1 LCAHHKT
8 LDTSSFL
15 DLRPVGSSTT
25 SADLHAFLH
34 LKACHRPDL
43 SRWGELWMMRLH
55 YYPGFISLAPHIII
69 EEIGLEIG
77 CERAATGRVLA
88 SHGQSAS
95 RGACA
100 C

>member
-1 LCAHHKT
+1 M
-8 LDTSSFL
+8 
-15 DLRPVGSSTT
+15 
-25 SADLHAFLH
+25 
-34 LKACHRPDL
+34 
-43 SRWGELWMMRLH
+43 GELWMMRLH